1 MRKSTKAIA
10 AGVLAAVVGTGVA
23 LADIEFSASNNN
35 QISNP
40 GTGNPIMNETGQD
53 YLIEILW
60 SAGDPSGSAPGIGGG
75 AGAGEYLLTSAT
87 NGGYSGPN
95 GAYSGYYGL
104 AYGLFGTA
112 NYGDGSVGGADVNS
126 GYVYSRIYENT
137 PIGAGPWYLQPPMA
151 GPSISESR
159 PAGGTPPL
167 PPDFD
172 LDNGAGALDS
182 QVIPEPGSV
191 LLVAIGVGTIL
202 VRRFRRKDEV

>member
-1 MRKSTKAIA
+1 MLWILIANRTIGVRYKMRKSTKAIA

-126 GYVYSRIYENT
+126 GYVYSRIC
-137 PIGAGPWYLQPPMA
+137 
-151 GPSISESR
+151 R
-159 PAGGTPPL
+159 PKWLVL
-167 PPDFD
+167 PFRN
-172 LDNGAGALDS
+172 L
-182 QVIPEPGSV
+182 V
-191 LLVAIGVGTIL
+191 LLAEHRPCPRIL
-202 VRRFRRKDEV
+202 IWIMARVPWIPK